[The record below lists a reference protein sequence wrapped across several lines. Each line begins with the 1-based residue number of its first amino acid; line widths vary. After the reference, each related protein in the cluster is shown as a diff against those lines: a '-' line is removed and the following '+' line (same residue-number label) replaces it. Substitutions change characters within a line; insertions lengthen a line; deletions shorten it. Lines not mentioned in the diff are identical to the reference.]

1 MSQLE
6 IFQEFLKEDVGLGE
20 EDINRLLDAGFD
32 DIESLQLAKLDTFL
46 ILGFQNSEKVFD
58 KISRALQ

>member
-6 IFQEFLKEDVGLGE
+6 IFQEFLREDVGLGE